1 MNPTKEPIKINYNLE
16 SLRGFAALFVVFGHV
31 IEHHTSFDANY
42 HIGYF
47 NILFRD
53 SEVAHISVLIFF
65 VLSGYVIGITNKT
78 GLKKETIFIYL
89 KKRFIRLYPIYFVSV
104 IFTLI
109 ISIHYALPIIL
120 ATFTITQGLV
130 SKVIWENN
138 PLWSLNYEVLYY
150 ILFIGISF
158 FSVKISK
165 VIASSLLI
173 AVISHY
179 VFPNF
184 PILSSYFFGFLFWL
198 TGLFVAKYLNNRT
211 TTINYNFLVGVLF
224 YILSISALI
233 NHFGLYTNIMSA
245 TNKVF
250 SYPATSNWAT
260 TMIGVQD
267 LILIPYC
274 FFIVIVFAGIDFKF
288 KMKLFWLLQIL
299 PVLGIYHILRLEHDN
314 KSLIYAV
321 MYYLIAIS
329 LFIFGNLI
337 SHRISSSIIQFGTW
351 LGGISYGIYVIHFPV
366 LCTFARFVFLS
377 GSPILF
383 LIKVLLFLC
392 ITISMAFFLEKKYQ
406 KWVKSIF
413 VRN

>member
-1 MNPTKEPIKINYNLE
+1 LNSNKENIKINYNLE

-42 HIGYF
+42 HIKYF

-65 VLSGYVIGITNKT
+65 VLSGYVIGITNKDK
-78 GLKKETIFIYL
+78 LKKETVFIYL

-158 FSVKISK
+158 FNIKISK

-179 VFPNF
+179 VFPSF
-184 PILSSYFFGFLFWL
+184 SILSSYFFGFLFWV
-198 TGLFVAKYLNNRT
+198 TGLFIAKYLNKRAT
-211 TTINYNFLVGVLF
+211 PVNYNFLVGILF
-224 YILSISALI
+224 YIISISALI
-233 NHFGLYTNIMSA
+233 NHFGLYTNVMSA
-245 TNKVF
+245 ISKVF
-250 SYPATSNWAT
+250 SYPATTNWAT
-260 TMIGVQD
+260 TMIGFQD

-274 FFIVIVFAGIDFKF
+274 FCIVIVFADIDFKF
-288 KMKLFWLLQIL
+288 KVKLFWLLQIL
-299 PVLGIYHILRLEHDN
+299 PLLGIYHILRLEHDN
-314 KSLIYAV
+314 KSL
-321 MYYLIAIS
+321 MYTVIDYLIAMI
-329 LFIFGNLI
+329 LFIFGTHISQKVSSLI
-337 SHRISSSIIQFGTW
+337 IKFGTW
-351 LGGISYGIYVIHFPV
+351 IGGISYGIYVIHFPV
-366 LCTFARFVFLS
+366 LCTFGRFVFLS

-383 LIKVLLFLC
+383 LVKVFLFLC
-392 ITISMAFFLEKKYQ
+392 ITITIAFFLEKKYQ
-406 KWVKSIF
+406 KWMKSIF
-413 VRN
+413 SRN